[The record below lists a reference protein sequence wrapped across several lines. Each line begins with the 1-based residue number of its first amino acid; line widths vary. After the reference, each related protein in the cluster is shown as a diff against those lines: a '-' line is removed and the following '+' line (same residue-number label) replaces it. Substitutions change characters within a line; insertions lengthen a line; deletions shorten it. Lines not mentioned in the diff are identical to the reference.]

1 MIRPKTDNNLAIET
15 AGLTKIFRDFWG
27 HQKVMAVDR
36 LDLEV
41 PRHQVYGLLGPNGSG
56 KSTTIKMLLGL
67 LFPTRGVAR
76 VLGRLPGD
84 IKTNARI
91 GYLPEESHLYPFL
104 SARETLDFYG
114 RLFSLSY
121 KVRQKRIDSLLD
133 MVGLSG
139 VGRRLM
145 GEFSKG
151 MARRLGLAQALIND
165 PDLLILDEPT
175 SGLDPIGTRQIKDLI
190 LNLRRRGKTVLLC
203 SHLLADVEDVCDRIG
218 ILYGGKMQAEGEVDE
233 LLARREM
240 TQIRSGRLSEAAV
253 GKIKEIIL
261 QENQEYQLE
270 VQTPRDRLDDYF
282 LRIVERARA
291 ADTATSGAVIG
302 SGVSDFLS
310 VLDETTDETEVVI
323 EQLVAGKEPQPS
335 ESGTSE
341 TEKVATISVTPLE
354 EQTRRVVLD
363 SLVATDSAEAAVSGK
378 TGDSSALT
386 LPAEQVSEVDVSES
400 GSMDRSLIDEL
411 TAGLSGGQTRKD
423 VKKPVDSESSEPQ
436 AEK

>member
-1 MIRPKTDNNLAIET
+1 MIMAMTDKNPAIQT
-15 AGLTKIFRDFWG
+15 AGLTKVFRDFWG
-27 HQKVMAVDR
+27 HQKVIAVDK
-36 LDLEV
+36 LDLVV

-67 LFPTRGVAR
+67 LFATRGVAR

-91 GYLPEESHLYPFL
+91 GYLPEESHLYAFL

-139 VGRRLM
+139 VGRRPM

-165 PDLLILDEPT
+165 PDLLILDEST
-175 SGLDPIGTRQIKDLI
+175 SGLDPLGTRQIKDLI
-190 LNLRRRGKTVLLC
+190 LNLGRRGKTVLLC

-218 ILYGGKMQAEGEVDE
+218 ILYGGKMQAEGEVDD

-240 TQIRSGRLSEAAV
+240 TQIRSGRLSDEAM
-253 GKIKEIIL
+253 GKIKEIIQ

-270 VQTPRDRLDDYF
+270 VQVPQDRLEDYF
-282 LRIVERARA
+282 LRIVEQARA
-291 ADTATSGAVIG
+291 ADTSTSGAVIG

-310 VLDETTDETEVVI
+310 ATDEPEDEPEVVI
-323 EQLVAGKEPQPS
+323 EQLVVGKEPQAS
-335 ESGTSE
+335 AAGTSE
-341 TEKVATISVTPLE
+341 TEQVAPISAAPVAE
-354 EQTRRVVLD
+354 EARQVVLD
-363 SLVATDSAEAAVSGK
+363 SLVETDSAAAVSGK
-378 TGDSSALT
+378 SSDRSDQT
-386 LPAEQVSEVDVSES
+386 MPEEEVSELDVKES
-400 GSMDRSLIDEL
+400 GALDRSMIDEL
-411 TAGLSGGQTRKD
+411 TAGLGGRQEQED
-423 VKKPVDSESSEPQ
+423 SQKPAEPDSSESQSES
-436 AEK
+436 

>member
-1 MIRPKTDNNLAIET
+1 MIMAKTDKNLAIQT
-15 AGLTKIFRDFWG
+15 AGLTKVFRDFWG
-27 HQKVMAVDR
+27 HQKVLAVDQ
-36 LDLEV
+36 LDLDV

-67 LFPTRGVAR
+67 LFATRGVAR
-76 VLGRLPGD
+76 VLGRMPGD

-139 VGRRLM
+139 VGRRPM

-175 SGLDPIGTRQIKDLI
+175 SGLDPLGTRQIKDLI
-190 LNLRRRGKTVLLC
+190 MNLGRRGKTVLLC
-203 SHLLADVEDVCDRIG
+203 SHLLADVEDVCDQIG
-218 ILYGGKMQAEGEVDE
+218 ILYGGKMQAEGEVGV

-240 TQIRSGRLSEAAV
+240 TQIRSGRLSEEALL
-253 GKIKEIIL
+253 KIKGIIK
-261 QENQEYQLE
+261 QENQDYLLE
-270 VQTPRDRLDDYF
+270 VQTPQDRLEDYF
-282 LRIVERARA
+282 LRIVEQARA

-302 SGVSDFLS
+302 TGVSGFLS
-310 VLDETTDETEVVI
+310 VIDDTVDESEVVI
-323 EQLVAGKEPQPS
+323 EQLIAGKEAQV
-335 ESGTSE
+335 SGAETSE
-341 TEKVATISVTPLE
+341 TEKVTPVSVSPAD
-354 EQTRRVVLD
+354 EQEQQVVLD
-363 SLVATDSAEAAVSGK
+363 SLVTTDSAETEIAAPS
-378 TGDSSALT
+378 TDSVDLT
-386 LPAEQVSEVDVSES
+386 LPVDEVSEVDVSES
-400 GSMDRSLIDEL
+400 GALDRSVIDEL
-411 TAGLSGGQTRKD
+411 TAGLGDSEDQAD
-423 VKKPVDSESSEPQ
+423 SKKPVDPEAPKT
-436 AEK
+436 EKKS